1 MLNKVRKLFYALR
14 FYGLLGIVRLIKAR
28 SPFCVRAK
36 NYSLY
41 LKEFSG
47 KSGLEIGGPSRIFQ
61 PNNVLPLYAIINKLD
76 GCNFSSQTLWEGN
89 LVAGPTYKF
98 NQAKPC
104 GQQFICDA
112 ADLQQLQVEQYDF
125 IVASHCLE
133 HLANP
138 LKALKQWIRLI
149 KKGGVLL
156 LVLPNARYGFDHRR
170 PVTLFS
176 HFQSDFENNIGE
188 DDLSH
193 LPEILKLHDFNL
205 DRGVGNCKEFS
216 VRANNNFEIRG
227 LHHHVFDLGL
237 LQEIFNYLN
246 LEILDCGFIGI
257 EHLVIMGR
265 K

>member
-1 MLNKVRKLFYALR
+1 MLNKLRKLFYALR
-14 FYGLLGIVRLIKAR
+14 FYGLLGMIRLLKAR
-28 SPFCVRAK
+28 SPFCGRVR

-41 LKEFSG
+41 VKEFSN

-61 PNNVLPLYAIINKLD
+61 PNNVLPLYAIINQLD
-76 GCNFSSQTLWEGN
+76 GCNFSSQTLWEGS
-89 LVAGPTYKF
+89 LVAGLTYKY

-104 GQQFICDA
+104 GQQYICEA
-112 ADLQQLQVEQYDF
+112 SELQQFQAAQYDF

-138 LKALKQWIRLI
+138 LKALMQWIRLI

-170 PVTLFS
+170 PVTLFN

-205 DRGVGNCKEFS
+205 DRRVGSQEDFL
-216 VRANNNFEIRG
+216 VRANNNLKIRG
-227 LHHHVFDLGL
+227 LHHHVFNLDL

-246 LEILDCGFIGI
+246 VEILDCSFIGL